1 MEEEK
6 NLIGLVAL
14 LQESSLSPFRVSSMT
29 LSFFKTLKLTSILIR
44 CSPIEIPH
52 LLDHYSIIVTQC
64 PLSTNNSLS
73 ILWFEVYPNSTH
85 NCQYICTS
93 RCFLSRT
100 YWLFFSFFGVK
111 MSPSSKA
118 VFGSNVGSD
127 KGIPLSSCLPL
138 LSFVPS
144 LSSPSPSSLKYYN
157 WIIFSVQG
165 FHWAQ
170 NCYFEDPN
178 KPLVI
183 FTVLPIVLTRGLS
196 ATNLWWCS
204 F

>member
-1 MEEEK
+1 MQPYRDPPSSRSLQYHCNPVPSQHSQSSDLRFIRTPHTIVNIYVPVGASWVE
-6 NLIGLVAL
+6 LIG
-14 LQESSLSPFRVSSMT
+14 
-29 LSFFKTLKLTSILIR
+29 
-44 CSPIEIPH
+44 
-52 LLDHYSIIVTQC
+52 
-64 PLSTNNSLS
+64 
-73 ILWFEVYPNSTH
+73 
-85 NCQYICTS
+85 
-93 RCFLSRT
+93 
-100 YWLFFSFFGVK
+100 FSFGVK